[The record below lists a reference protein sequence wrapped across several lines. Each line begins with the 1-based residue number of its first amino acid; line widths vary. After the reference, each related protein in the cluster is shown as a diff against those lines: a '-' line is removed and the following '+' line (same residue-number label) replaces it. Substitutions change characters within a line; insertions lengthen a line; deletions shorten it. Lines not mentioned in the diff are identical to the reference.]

1 MSDIFQEVD
10 EAVRREQL
18 QKLWKR
24 YGNFV
29 IAAAVLVVLA
39 VGGWRGYQWW
49 EAKKAAQAGA
59 AFDAAAELVDQGKS
73 ADAEEAFARLATEG
87 TAAYRFLA
95 RLREAAVMA
104 GRDPK
109 AAVAAYDAV
118 ASDGSVPRVFQ
129 ELAGIRA
136 ALLLVDSAPLSE
148 MTRRLEP
155 LAQPDS
161 TFRHSAREILAL
173 AAFKAGDKTAA
184 KKWFDMIASDAN
196 TPQSL
201 RGRIDVL
208 MTLSGD
214 TGKG

>member
-109 AAVAAYDAV
+109 AAAAAYDAV

-184 KKWFDMIASDAN
+184 KKWFDMIASDAD

>member
-24 YGNFV
+24 YGNLV

-39 VGGWRGYQWW
+39 VGAWRGYQWW
-49 EAKKAAQAGA
+49 EAKQAAQAGA
-59 AFDAAAELVDQGKS
+59 AFDAATELAEQGKT
-73 ADAEEAFARLATEG
+73 ADAEGAFARLAKDG
-87 TAAYRFLA
+87 TAAYRILA
-95 RLREAAVMA
+95 RLREAAVL
-104 GRDPK
+104 GEYNPK
-109 AAVAAYDAV
+109 AAVAAYDAI
-118 ASDGSVPRVFQ
+118 ASDGAVPRVFQ

-136 ALLLVDSAPLSE
+136 GLLLVDSASLSE
-148 MTRRLEP
+148 LTQRLEP
-155 LAQPDS
+155 LAQPDG

-173 AAFKAGDKTAA
+173 AAFKAGDKVAG
-184 KKWFDMIASDAN
+184 KKWFDMIANDTD

-208 MTLSGD
+208 MALSGD